1 VARLVRFSDPKTYA
15 GWDFLSL
22 VGSTLP
28 DWLRVETQQ
37 RTAPGSPGWELSDGP
52 ITHPHKTALDYR
64 NLKHTKSV
72 ISWDCCGTLLRRAK
86 YDAPG

>member
-1 VARLVRFSDPKTYA
+1 MFASKCITLTSGCHLVAVARLVRFSDPKTYA

-37 RTAPGSPGWELSDGP
+37 RTAPGSPGWGLGDGP
-52 ITHPHKTALDYR
+52 ITHPHKTALDY
-64 NLKHTKSV
+64 
-72 ISWDCCGTLLRRAK
+72 
-86 YDAPG
+86 